1 MQKTKL
7 QQKTTDELRER
18 DQFLLEW
25 QKDALN
31 AGNYGV
37 VDRILDERTEIA
49 MLCDQRGA
57 SL

>member
-1 MQKTKL
+1 MQESEL

-25 QKDALN
+25 QNDALN

-37 VDRILDERTEIA
+37 ADRILDERTEIA
-49 MLCDQRGA
+49 MLCNQRGA